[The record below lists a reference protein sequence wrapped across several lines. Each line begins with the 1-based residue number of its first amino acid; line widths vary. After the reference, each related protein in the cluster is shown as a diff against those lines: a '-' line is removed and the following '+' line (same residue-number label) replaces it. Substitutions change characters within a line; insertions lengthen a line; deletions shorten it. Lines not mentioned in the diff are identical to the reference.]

1 MPAATSPITDQVIQ
15 DCIIRSV
22 QSVFRTMAGHDA
34 TFVETAPPSSITLP
48 LPSSQI
54 VASVGFVGAANGLI
68 YLCLSEEFG
77 KLSSSRILGMTPDE
91 VAMHGDEVI
100 QDAIGEI
107 TNMTVGGFKNTL
119 CDMGY
124 PCKLTLPAIVRGH
137 KLSIAAI
144 KSATRHI
151 FHFDC
156 EGHRVTTDLQ
166 IKLD

>member
-1 MPAATSPITDQVIQ
+1 MPAVNSPITDQVIR

-22 QSVFRTMAGHDA
+22 QGVFRTMAGHDA
-34 TFVETAPPSSITLP
+34 AFIEQASPESITLP
-48 LPSSQI
+48 LPATQV
-54 VASVGFVGAANGLI
+54 VASVGFVGAIDGLI
-68 YLCLSEEFG
+68 YLCLSEDFA
-77 KLSSSRILGMTPDE
+77 KIASSRILGMTTDE
-91 VAMHGDEVI
+91 VTMHGDDVI
-100 QDAIGEI
+100 HDAIGEI

-119 CDMGY
+119 CDMGF

-144 KSATRHI
+144 KSATRYI

-166 IKLD
+166 IKIE

>member
-1 MPAATSPITDQVIQ
+1 MTADTSPITDQVIQ
-15 DCIIRSV
+15 DCIVRSV

-54 VASVGFVGAANGLI
+54 VASVGFIGAANGLI

-77 KLSSSRILGMTPDE
+77 KIASSRILGMEPEE

-166 IKLD
+166 IKID